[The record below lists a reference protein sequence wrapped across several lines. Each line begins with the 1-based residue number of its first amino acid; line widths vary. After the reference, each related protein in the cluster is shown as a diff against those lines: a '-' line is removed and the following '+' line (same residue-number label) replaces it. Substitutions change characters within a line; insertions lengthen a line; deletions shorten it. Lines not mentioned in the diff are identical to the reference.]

1 MTTIQSTTQ
10 TSDQEVN
17 SISPLSEINTQLEGL
32 FAACW
37 KDDAMKQRFMND
49 PKAVLAE
56 YGMDIPEDI
65 EVNIVENTDTTVYI
79 TIPTPFSAGI
89 DLSNEELSNT
99 AGGRVG
105 CGVGSGPTLLCIGTL
120 C

>member
-1 MTTIQSTTQ
+1 MTTIQTTTQ

-56 YGMDIPEDI
+56 HGMDVPDGI
-65 EVNIVENTDTTVYI
+65 EVNVVENTDTTVHI
-79 TIPTPFSAGI
+79 TMPAPPSGGM
-89 DLSNEELSNT
+89 DLSDDELRNA
-99 AGGRVG
+99 AGGTNADTSCYPQDV
-105 CGVGSGPTLLCIGTL
+105 C
-120 C
+120 